1 MSCNWNLALTEPGAR
16 VREFFDALTDD
27 ERVSMLKALKVPP
40 RLPEEV
46 GFGVTYLMSNELK
59 RRNGYG
65 ATIVRQNQR
74 CQTSHRP
81 GGHVAAWIVRAG
93 RNDNNQLMIYGGC
106 PMERRSLHILAGLVT
121 ICVSFFANHSAIAQN
136 TIATVGEPQ
145 DKIVIS
151 SGVDVVA
158 LSGID
163 VVAIVPDRMLMDHI
177 SDPLVRTDANGE
189 IIPWLATS
197 WTNIDP
203 LVWEL
208 KLRKGVKFQNGE
220 LFNANS
226 VKYFYD
232 LMRDPKFVSP
242 TKSNHS
248 WTTQVDVVDDYTV
261 RIHTATPDPV
271 VPGKLSLAQAIPPE
285 YIKQVGIDG
294 YRKHPIGTGPY
305 RLTEYV
311 RDDHSRWRLSM
322 AGGPVSLKSKR
333 SFTGRS
339 RRPQRVFRLSSPAR
353 LTSPSIYLRAHAAGR
368 TRQKRQHQKTLS
380 VRTFFLFLNTINPS
394 YPTSKREVREAIN
407 YAIDRESLNK
417 NILGGTGAPAAWLNP
432 KTFGIDPSLKPVP
445 YDPARAKMLLA
456 EAGYP
461 NGIDIKF
468 ELFSGALYQGQGTDG
483 SNRRST
489 SQVGIRTQVEIN
501 EWGFFTKKMWIDKS
515 DAIALLARVDNVGDP
530 DIQNYRVLKSG
541 GNWSQN
547 ADPELDVLLNQIASE
562 MNSEKRKALI
572 IKQQHYMRKSYP
584 LAYLLQIGIICGV
597 SPKLEWWEPMPND
610 AHRFFRVT
618 GESQCCASKRFQCA
632 GCSDEIAQSRK

>member
-1 MSCNWNLALTEPGAR
+1 
-16 VREFFDALTDD
+16 
-27 ERVSMLKALKVPP
+27 
-40 RLPEEV
+40 
-46 GFGVTYLMSNELK
+46 
-59 RRNGYG
+59 
-65 ATIVRQNQR
+65 
-74 CQTSHRP
+74 
-81 GGHVAAWIVRAG
+81 
-93 RNDNNQLMIYGGC
+93 
-106 PMERRSLHILAGLVT
+106 MERRSLHILAGLVT

-136 TIATVGEPQ
+136 TIATIGEPQ

-311 RDDHSRWRLSM
+311 RDDHITLEAFDGWW
-322 AGGPVSLKSKR
+322 AGKPKVKTIIYRPIKEASARVSALLAGEIDLAFDIPPELMPLVERAKN
-333 SFTGRS
+333 
-339 RRPQRVFRLSSPAR
+339 V
-353 LTSPSIYLRAHAAGR
+353 SI
-368 TRQKRQHQKTLS
+368 KKTLS

-468 ELFSGALYQGQGTDG
+468 DCFPGALYQGQGTDG

-489 SQVGIRTQVEIN
+489 YTGGHTHPGRNQRMGRLHKENVE
-501 EWGFFTKKMWIDKS
+501 S
-515 DAIALLARVDNVGDP
+515 
-530 DIQNYRVLKSG
+530 
-541 GNWSQN
+541 
-547 ADPELDVLLNQIASE
+547 
-562 MNSEKRKALI
+562 
-572 IKQQHYMRKSYP
+572 
-584 LAYLLQIGIICGV
+584 
-597 SPKLEWWEPMPND
+597 
-610 AHRFFRVT
+610 
-618 GESQCCASKRFQCA
+618 
-632 GCSDEIAQSRK
+632 